1 MRSFRRAALVGLVA
15 LVGCVSGGGE
25 AVQEDP
31 FTDARSA
38 QDVLL
43 TVQNNE
49 FLDANIYALWNGMRQ
64 RVGTVTGKTSHTF
77 RMEWRSE
84 FLRLE
89 VEFVGS
95 NDGYT
100 SELIGVSRGDHLDF
114 VIMPRS

>member
-1 MRSFRRAALVGLVA
+1 MGLVA
-15 LVGCVSGGGE
+15 VAGCVHGGGE
-25 AVQEDP
+25 VAQEDP
-31 FTDARSA
+31 FAGARGA

-43 TVQNNE
+43 TVQNND
-49 FLDANIYALWNGMRQ
+49 FLDANVYALWNGMRQ
-64 RVGTVTGKTSHTF
+64 RVGTVTGKTSRTL

-114 VIMPRS
+114 VITPRS